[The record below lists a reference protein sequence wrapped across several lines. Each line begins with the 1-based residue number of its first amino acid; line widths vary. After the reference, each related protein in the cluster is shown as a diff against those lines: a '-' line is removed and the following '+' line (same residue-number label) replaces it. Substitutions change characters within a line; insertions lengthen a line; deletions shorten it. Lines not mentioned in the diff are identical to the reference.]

1 MNFLKSHT
9 LLCETTAKD
18 SLMIQNLTKKIKPKL
33 VVSALGIT
41 VASAIIPLKAAQQ
54 GAAIAVSATVIAG
67 VKTPTLFEISVLTIT
82 NADIAKGYVD
92 VFSAYTF
99 SVFTNSKKGII
110 LDLNPLS
117 NIFESVEVFGMG
129 STALLGSDGGSF
141 TVRSFLPN
149 NSKHDLSFRFVLS
162 PAVTAGTYP
171 WPLNITARAIT

>member
-67 VKTPTLFEISVLTIT
+67 V
-82 NADIAKGYVD
+82 VD